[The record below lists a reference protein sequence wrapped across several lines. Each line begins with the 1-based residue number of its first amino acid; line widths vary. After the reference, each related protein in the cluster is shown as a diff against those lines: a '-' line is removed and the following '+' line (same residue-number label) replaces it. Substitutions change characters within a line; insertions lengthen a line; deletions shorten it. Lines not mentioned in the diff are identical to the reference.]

1 MANTLQS
8 YALALL
14 KSMGAQS
21 LGTATLA
28 HSGTGTSTFKVP
40 ANNLLQSLIE
50 HSPSPE
56 TMAQEFMAELGKCEI
71 TAVKN
76 LGDTPFL
83 YMIVSLV
90 C

>member
-1 MANTLQS
+1 MADTLQS
-8 YALALL
+8 YAIALL

-28 HSGTGTSTFKVP
+28 HLGTGTPTFNVS

-56 TMAQEFMAELGKCEI
+56 AMAQEFMAELGKCEI
-71 TAVKN
+71 IAVKN

-83 YMIVSLV
+83 YMIVSL

>member
-14 KSMGAQS
+14 TSMS
-21 LGTATLA
+21 LGTATLV
-28 HSGTGTSTFKVP
+28 HLGIGTTAFDVP
-40 ANNLLQSLIE
+40 ANNLLHALIE

-71 TAVKN
+71 IAVKN
-76 LGDTPFL
+76 LGDTP
-83 YMIVSLV
+83 ISLHL
-90 C
+90 